1 MPEIEIRPVVL
12 EDIPHLISV
21 DHDYTSSYVWQMD
34 FVVEEGQMGINFRHV
49 RLPRSVRVDY
59 PRHYKRLA
67 ENWEKRDAL
76 LAAVL
81 EGEIT
86 GYCSLTLSVAPSTTW
101 VTDLAVSR
109 RARRQ
114 GIASTL
120 LLAAQDWAREHAS
133 NRVVLEMQPKNYPA
147 YCLSQKL
154 GFDFC
159 GYNDRYYT
167 NRDIALFFGK
177 TFR

>member
-1 MPEIEIRPVVL
+1 
-12 EDIPHLISV
+12 
-21 DHDYTSSYVWQMD
+21 MD
-34 FVVEEGQMGINFRHV
+34 FNVEEGQMGINFRHV
-49 RLPRSVRVDY
+49 RLPRSIRVDY
-59 PRHYKRLA
+59 PRPYKQLA
-67 ENWEKRDAL
+67 ENWENRDGL

-81 EGEIT
+81 EGEIV
-86 GYCSLTLSVAPSTTW
+86 GYCCLTLSIVPSTSW

-109 RARRQ
+109 RVRRQ

-120 LLAAQDWAREHAS
+120 LHAVQEWAREHNS
-133 NRVVLEMQPKNYPA
+133 NRIVLEMQPKNFPA

-154 GFDFC
+154 GYDFC
-159 GYNDRYYT
+159 GYNDRYFA

>member
-1 MPEIEIRPVVL
+1 MPEIKIRPVVS
-12 EDIPHLISV
+12 EDIPHLISL

-49 RLPRSVRVDY
+49 RLPRSVKVDY
-59 PRHYKRLA
+59 PRPYKKLA
-67 ENWEKRDAL
+67 ENWDKRDGL
-76 LAAVL
+76 LAAL
-81 EGEIT
+81 FEDEIV
-86 GYCSLTLSVAPSTTW
+86 GYCCLTLSIAPSTTW
-101 VTDLAVSR
+101 VADLAVTKK
-109 RARRQ
+109 ARRQ

-120 LLAAQDWAREHAS
+120 LLAGQEWAREHNS
-133 NRVVLEMQPKNYPA
+133 NRIVLEMQPKNFPA

-159 GYNDRYYT
+159 GYNDRYYA

>member
-1 MPEIEIRPVVL
+1 MPEVEIRPVVSG
-12 EDIPHLISV
+12 DIPHITSV
-21 DHDYTSSYVWQMD
+21 DHDYTSTYVWQMD
-34 FVVEEGQMGINFRHV
+34 LIVEEGQMGINFRHV

-59 PRHYKRLA
+59 PRPFRQLA
-67 ENWEKRDAL
+67 ENWEKRDGL

-81 EGEIT
+81 SGEIV
-86 GYCSLTLSVAPSTTW
+86 GYCGLGLSVAPKTTW

-109 RARRQ
+109 RVRRQ

-120 LLAAQDWAREHAS
+120 LLAVQDWAREHAT
-133 NRVVLEMQPKNYPA
+133 NRIVMEMQPKNHPA

-159 GYNDRYYT
+159 GYDDRYYP
-167 NRDIALFFGK
+167 NRDIGLFFGK
-177 TFR
+177 SIR